1 MVLIS
6 NQRGRVGHESDFC
19 CRSNCTSQKQPASV
33 RAHSRSCIT
42 GLFYC
47 WCLHRSYEQCRCGEK
62 RASRRS
68 ISCGDLPCPPSRSL
82 RPLPSVALIAE
93 PPRRQRREQPL
104 PFVRQDDV
112 ARLARLASTRN
123 GPQQRCADSCDH
135 VGYCRRGQPLV
146 SLYGLG
152 HRSEVS
158 FVQGDRAAN
167 KPAPQKKK
175 ENGETC
181 HGYGDDV
188 RHLAGGRT

>member
-146 SLYGLG
+146 FSIAL
-152 HRSEVS
+152 VT
-158 FVQGDRAAN
+158 
-167 KPAPQKKK
+167 APKYRLSKETGRPTSPLRKKTK